1 MQHQQ
6 QSMSRHSSISLPAIN
21 TNQSL
26 PNPKSSLSAKTND
39 HVLKSPL
46 SSPRYPPPLQQ
57 TIIPTT
63 TTSTSN
69 SSSTT
74 SSSSN
79 SNHHSH
85 NHSNINININH
96 SNNNNNNNGSNN
108 SYYLSSPTTP
118 RSATSSFSSHLSP
131 LRTTFAA
138 PSIPEG
144 SPLDFTLPCTRN
156 HSAFRRVRDHHD
168 LRPILS
174 NIDRSYHHTHHHHH
188 HYTSPLL
195 ALTRDLNTT
204 YQLCNDTFRYN
215 AVHNPRRVLTKPS
228 KPCGNDGYDNEDFD
242 YILYVN
248 DILGSTEGHKYL
260 ILDVLGAGTFGQ
272 VVKCRNTKTQQIFA
286 VKVVKNKTAYF
297 KQSMMEV
304 AILEMLNQRHD
315 PEDQH
320 HILRLKDTFIHK
332 KHLCLVFELL
342 SVNLYELIK
351 QNQFRG
357 LSTNLV
363 RVFTAQI
370 LDALTILNEARIIHC
385 DLKPENILLKNL
397 ESPTIKVIDFG
408 SACHEVQTMY
418 TYIQSRFYRS
428 PEVLVGLPYTSAID
442 MWSLGCIATEL
453 FLGLPLFPGSSEY
466 NQISR
471 IVEML
476 GVPPNYMIEMGKNAN
491 RYFERYTDEQGEKKY
506 KLRSLEQ
513 YSQEQ
518 GKTEQPSKRYFA
530 ARTLPDLIN
539 NYPIMRKASM
549 TPKEI
554 EKEKQNRLAF
564 IDFLQGLLNLN
575 HFERW
580 SPQQAKLHP
589 FITGEEFTGHFK
601 PPSYIRRKQP
611 SMKIPSSMPSSL
623 PVIHDE
629 ATPTSPS
636 SSTSPGSIPSY
647 LTQQQQPPIPP
658 APGGYRSSDHRH
670 SSQSLMSSTSS
681 PYSSSLPNYYTHN
694 SMLLSSN
701 AMFRQQQQ
709 QQPPPPPSLQQ
720 QQQVTSAA
728 AAPPPPPLHTDTADR
743 PFLHHHRASYNGM
756 SSLPRVLEPPD
767 AMCYRDPVPPPQ
779 PPLTVAGLGGSLGPP
794 PSTTVGSG
802 GGRPR
807 ANTIG
812 TMHAPPQ
819 PPPPPIQLDS
829 SHHHQ
834 QSQQQHLYRHSFM
847 DSNLSNSSSTSLNNT
862 GNKTDSTS
870 NLLPLPVSSST
881 NATTT
886 DQQQQQQRWD
896 WILGTGPVMDL
907 ERDGDDSS
915 LRPMT
920 HHRSTQHHP
929 TQHRRSNSSIQFSDM
944 GLLPPAASLSN
955 VANLHRR
962 VRGHPPVAPYSSRQ
976 DLEWDGITPSPGG
989 VTTMHHQHNG
999 RKWNNEKSGW
1009 TIA

>member
-1 MQHQQ
+1 
-6 QSMSRHSSISLPAIN
+6 MSRHSSISLPAIN
-21 TNQSL
+21 TNPQQLS
-26 PNPKSSLSAKTND
+26 PNPKSSLSAKTTD
-39 HVLKSPL
+39 HVLNSPL
-46 SSPRYPPPLQQ
+46 SSPRYPPPQQ
-57 TIIPTT
+57 NIIPTS
-63 TTSTSN
+63 TTSTTSTTSININTAN
-69 SSSTT
+69 SSHNINNNN

-79 SNHHSH
+79 
-85 NHSNINININH
+85 
-96 SNNNNNNNGSNN
+96 NN
-108 SYYLSSPTTP
+108 YYLSSPTTP
-118 RSATSSFSSHLSP
+118 RSATSSFSHLSP

-144 SPLDFTLPCTRN
+144 SPLDFTFPTTTRN
-156 HSAFRRVRDHHD
+156 NSAFRRVGDHHD
-168 LRPILS
+168 LRPIMS
-174 NIDRSYHHTHHHHH
+174 NMERNYHRHHYHH
-188 HYTSPLL
+188 YVSPLH

-248 DILGSTEGHKYL
+248 DILGTTEGHKYL

-272 VVKCRNTKTQQIFA
+272 VVKCRNIKTQQIFA

-315 PEDQH
+315 SEDQH

-370 LDALTILNEARIIHC
+370 LDALTVLNEARIIHC

-491 RYFERYTDEQGEKKY
+491 RYFERYTDEKGEKKY
-506 KLRSLEQ
+506 KLRSIEQ

-518 GKTEQPSKRYFA
+518 GKTEQPSKRYFV

-589 FITGEEFTGHFK
+589 FITGEDFTGHFK
-601 PPSYIRRKQP
+601 PPSYIPRKQHP
-611 SMKIPSSMPSSL
+611 VSMKIPSSMPSSL

-629 ATPTSPS
+629 SSPS
-636 SSTSPGSIPSY
+636 SPSATTSTGY
-647 LTQQQQPPIPP
+647 LNLGQQQQQLPPHPHPHPHPVPP
-658 APGGYRSSDHRH
+658 APNGYRSSDHRH
-670 SSQSLMSSTSS
+670 SHQSLLSTSTSTSS

-694 SMLLSSN
+694 SMLLSSSS
-701 AMFRQQQQ
+701 MFLQQQQ
-709 QQPPPPPSLQQ
+709 QQQS
-720 QQQVTSAA
+720 T
-728 AAPPPPPLHTDTADR
+728 APPPPTIHADTTDR

-767 AMCYRDPVPPPQ
+767 SMGYRDPVVPLS
-779 PPLTVAGLGGSLGPP
+779 PLTAAGLGGGAGSLGPP
-794 PSTTVGSG
+794 PSSSNGGGG

-807 ANTIG
+807 ANTVG
-812 TMHAPPQ
+812 TIHAPTQ

-829 SHHHQ
+829 SHHHHQ
-834 QSQQQHLYRHSFM
+834 TQQHQHQLYRHSLM
-847 DSNLSNSSSTSLNNT
+847 ENSNNSTNSLNKN
-862 GNKTDSTS
+862 DS
-870 NLLPLPVSSST
+870 LLPLPVSS
-881 NATTT
+881 TTSGT
-886 DQQQQQQRWD
+886 TADQQQRWD
-896 WILGTGPVMDL
+896 WILGSGRVMDL
-907 ERDGDDSS
+907 ERDGDDCSVRLSS
-915 LRPMT
+915 ARP
-920 HHRSTQHHP
+920 HHQS
-929 TQHRRSNSSIQFSDM
+929 QHRRSNSSIQFSDM
-944 GLLPPAASLSN
+944 GLLPPTGSLSN

-962 VRGHPPVAPYSSRQ
+962 VRGHPPVAPYNGRQ
-976 DLEWDGITPSPGG
+976 DLEWDGITHSPG
-989 VTTMHHQHNG
+989 VAMHHHQHSG
-999 RKWNNEKSGW
+999 RKWNEKSGW